1 MFTTNKGAHSI
12 KDTQANASLSH
23 VHAAQADSQRFIA
36 SSLLFRE
43 MYPDEIATI
52 VSHFQSVTYS
62 KGALI
67 IERGSWHG
75 YFHIIVSGSVNVL
88 LSEGDNRLPEIIVDH
103 LGPGECFGE
112 MSLITGELP
121 AATVRA
127 EQDTIL
133 WSLSQVDFTSLTAG
147 NPRLLRNMS
156 HILSNRLTQTNQH
169 ILSTSNRRAELVWLT
184 MAQTAGI
191 NDPLQR
197 SLAFHIVQALAER
210 SHKRVC
216 LLEMCSIEQAVG
228 PHFALRAEQVRP
240 SLEACAESQSLFQRH
255 KAPTISADG
264 QRFPALTVL
273 TDMHSCETATQA
285 HQEEWSGPI
294 LSTLHTLAA
303 AYDYLLIVTFPTT
316 PVPILQVVE
325 KLCHRSY
332 MLVSADGDALR
343 HARSMLATA
352 STRLPRSVFVSNV
365 PEQPT
370 IGAQDRYA
378 AQLGLRRQEAASEA
392 AQLVRLLPASN
403 DLLERCWHE
412 HAALSR
418 IMPAA
423 ALTKAVDFVA
433 RHISRQTIGIAF
445 GGGGAR
451 GFAHIGVLKSLLKS
465 NIPLDYVSACSIGSI
480 AAGLHLLG
488 KSLEEIEEAFLQIH
502 RYVARFNL
510 PWNSLLSNTSLK
522 RQFIEQTRGK
532 HFEDLTT
539 PYTMVAVDLAT
550 NTGMMLDR
558 GPLWQA
564 GLASVALPGIFPP
577 VIIGKHVLV
586 DAGMHDPVPVG
597 VLRRMGADI
606 LIASDL
612 SIERPNTYQSGHIL
626 AREEESVA
634 KENTVRAPHI
644 IDLLLRSYDMTMAT
658 IGMHSIREA
667 DLAICP
673 KLHNIPLRQFAQGY
687 KFVAAGFEAA
697 NEALPALRQRL
708 PWVTGI

>member
-23 VHAAQADSQRFIA
+23 VHAAQADLQQLIA
-36 SSLLFRE
+36 SSPLFRD
-43 MYPDEIATI
+43 MYPGEIATI
-52 VSHFQSVTYS
+52 VSHFQSVTYP

-67 IERGSWHG
+67 IERGAWHG
-75 YFHIIVSGSVNVL
+75 YFHIVVSGSVNVL
-88 LSEGDNRLPEIIVDH
+88 LSDGDNRSPDIIVDH

-121 AATVRA
+121 AATVQA

-156 HILSNRLTQTNQH
+156 HILSNRLSQMNQR
-169 ILSTSNRRAELVWLT
+169 ILSIRRTELVWLT
-184 MAQTAGI
+184 MVQTAGV
-191 NDPLQR
+191 NDTLQR
-197 SLAFHIVQALAER
+197 SLAFHIAQALAER

-216 LLEMCSIEQAVG
+216 LLEMCSREQAVG

-255 KAPTISADG
+255 RAPTISADG

-273 TDMHSCETATQA
+273 TDEATKQA

-294 LSTLHTLAA
+294 LSTLNALAT

-316 PVPILQVVE
+316 PVHILQIVE
-325 KLCHRSY
+325 KLCQRSL
-332 MLVSADGDALR
+332 MLVSAGEESLR
-343 HARSMLATA
+343 HAQSILATA
-352 STRLPRSVFVSNV
+352 STRSPRSVFVSNV

-378 AQLGLRRQEAASEA
+378 AQLGLQRQEAPGEA

-403 DLLERCWHE
+403 SLLERCWHE

-418 IMPAA
+418 MMPEA

-451 GFAHIGVLKSLLKS
+451 GFAHIGVLKSLLRN

-488 KSLEEIEEAFLQIH
+488 KSLEEIEEIFLHIH

-522 RQFIEQTRGK
+522 RQFIEQTREK

-539 PYTMVAVDLAT
+539 PYTMVTVDLAT

-564 GLASVALPGIFPP
+564 GLASVALPGIFLL
-577 VIIGKHVLV
+577 VIRKYINQLI
-586 DAGMHDPVPVG
+586 VP
-597 VLRRMGADI
+597 RR
-606 LIASDL
+606 
-612 SIERPNTYQSGHIL
+612 
-626 AREEESVA
+626 
-634 KENTVRAPHI
+634 
-644 IDLLLRSYDMTMAT
+644 
-658 IGMHSIREA
+658 
-667 DLAICP
+667 
-673 KLHNIPLRQFAQGY
+673 PLRG
-687 KFVAAGFEAA
+687 V
-697 NEALPALRQRL
+697 
-708 PWVTGI
+708 